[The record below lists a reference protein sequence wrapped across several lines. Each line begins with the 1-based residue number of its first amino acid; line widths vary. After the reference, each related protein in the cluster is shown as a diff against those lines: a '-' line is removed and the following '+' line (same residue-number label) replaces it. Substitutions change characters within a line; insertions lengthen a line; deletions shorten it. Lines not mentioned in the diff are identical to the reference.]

1 MRGDKMPDGFVNLER
16 VATTSLGAPRH
27 SAGASASKRWSR
39 QGASPGPLA
48 VRSRA
53 VIDPFEI
60 ADRLARLEELV
71 ERQIE
76 LRETILQV
84 GQLQLDLIERSAS
97 RGERGIDLL
106 PREFLLLKYMMQH
119 SGQLLDR
126 GTLLEHVWHYRFIP
140 KTNLVDVHMGR
151 VRHKVDGPN
160 EPPMIHNIRGAGF
173 ILRAL
178 PS

>member
-1 MRGDKMPDGFVNLER
+1 MRSEKIRNISLNFESI
-16 VATTSLGAPRH
+16 ATTSLGVPRGD
-27 SAGASASKRWSR
+27 AGTRAAR
-39 QGASPGPLA
+39 QWNRQRADLGPLA
-48 VRSRA
+48 VRRRA
-53 VIDPFEI
+53 AIDPFEI

-84 GQLQLDLIERSAS
+84 GPLELDLIERNA
-97 RGERGIDLL
+97 RRAERTIDLL
-106 PREFLLLKYMMQH
+106 PREFRLLKYMMLH
-119 SGQLLDR
+119 NGQLLDR
-126 GTLLEHVWHYRFIP
+126 ATLLEEVWHYRFIP

-160 EPPMIHNIRGAGF
+160 ETPMIHNIRGAGF
-173 ILRAL
+173 ILRAC

>member
-1 MRGDKMPDGFVNLER
+1 MRSDKIRNISYNFDS
-16 VATTSLGAPRH
+16 VATTSLGAPGGN
-27 SAGASASKRWSR
+27 AGTSASKPWSG
-39 QGASPGPLA
+39 QGAGLGPLGMRGRAA
-48 VRSRA
+48 V
-53 VIDPFEI
+53 DPFEI

-84 GQLQLDLIERSAS
+84 GPLELDLIERSA
-97 RGERGIDLL
+97 RRAERSIDLL
-106 PREFLLLKYMMQH
+106 PREFHLLKYMMQH

-126 GTLLEHVWHYRFIP
+126 GTLLEQVWHYRFIP

-151 VRHKVDGPN
+151 LRHKVDEPN
-160 EPPMIHNIRGAGF
+160 ETPLIHNIRGAGF
-173 ILRAL
+173 ILRTP

>member
-1 MRGDKMPDGFVNLER
+1 MRSDKIRNISSNFDG
-16 VATTSLGAPRH
+16 VATTSLGAARGD
-27 SAGASASKRWSR
+27 AGASASRQWSR
-39 QGASPGPLA
+39 QGARLGPLEL
-48 VRSRA
+48 RSRA

-76 LRETILQV
+76 LRETTLEV
-84 GQLQLDLIERSAS
+84 GPLQLDLIERRAR
-97 RGERGIDLL
+97 RGERTIDLL
-106 PREFLLLKYMMQH
+106 PREFHLLNYMMQH

-126 GTLLEHVWHYRFIP
+126 GTLLVEVWHYRFIP

-151 VRHKVDGPN
+151 VRHKVDRPN
-160 EPPMIHNIRGAGF
+160 EMPMIHNIRGAGF
-173 ILRAL
+173 ILRAP

>member
-1 MRGDKMPDGFVNLER
+1 MSSDKIGNISLNFEGM
-16 VATTSLGAPRH
+16 ATASLGAPRG
-27 SAGASASKRWSR
+27 SAGTSASRQWSR
-39 QGASPGPLA
+39 PGARRGPLA

-53 VIDPFEI
+53 AIDPIEI

-71 ERQIE
+71 ERKIE
-76 LRETILQV
+76 VRETTLEV
-84 GQLQLDLIERSAS
+84 GPLELDLIERSAR
-97 RGERGIDLL
+97 RGERAIDLL
-106 PREFLLLKYMMQH
+106 PREFHLLKYMMQH

-126 GTLLEHVWHYRFIP
+126 GMLLEEVWHYRFIP

-151 VRHKVDGPN
+151 LRHKVDGPN

-173 ILRAL
+173 ILRAC